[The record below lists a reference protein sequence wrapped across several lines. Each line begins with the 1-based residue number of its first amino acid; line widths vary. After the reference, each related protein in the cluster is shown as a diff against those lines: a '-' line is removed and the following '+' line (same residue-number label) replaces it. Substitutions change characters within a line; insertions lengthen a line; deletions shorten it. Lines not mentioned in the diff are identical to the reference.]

1 MSKKYHRKD
10 FLKMS
15 LLANVALCAD
25 PFLGNKKIADLLLQE
40 ENVIYYKNGD
50 KQYDILRKGFNKRI
64 KKHPEIIALCKNSDG
79 IVDAIKYAKNK
90 NLAVAIKSGGHC
102 MEGFSCN
109 DGGLVIDLSLLNNIE
124 WIDEETIK
132 VRPACTL
139 SKIYDLTLKKN
150 KIIPGGSCGSVG
162 IGGLT
167 LGGGYGLLSRKFGLT
182 CDSLIEVTM
191 VDGNGVIRNSKDEKE
206 LLWACKGGNNGN
218 FGVVSEMK
226 FKVHQSP
233 ESMQSFRFR
242 AFKVTTERA
251 RSILEKWF
259 EVTKDFPD
267 SCFSAFVLN
276 ETTVYILVTTT
287 EKITPEV
294 QKLFNKISLLT
305 DKKTSTIFRP
315 LNEAL
320 KVFYGAQHPVKFKNA
335 CAGLYKSY
343 DDIKSGIDKILE
355 TVITGSNT
363 ILQINTLGGQIQN
376 AEAEINSSFPHRAY
390 SYVSELQTYWDNE
403 SEGKRQM
410 LTFETIQQMFNEIG
424 IDAQYCN
431 YPDINFSNY
440 ASLYYGKNYPRLQQI
455 KNKYDPDNLIRHE
468 QSIKPPSPK
477 GE

>member
-1 MSKKYHRKD
+1 MSKKYQRKD

-15 LLANVALCAD
+15 LMANVGLCVN
-25 PFLGNKKIADLLLQE
+25 PFLVNKKIADFLLRD

-50 KQYDILRKGFNKRI
+50 KEYDILRKGFNKRI
-64 KKHPEIIALCKNSDG
+64 ERHPAIIALCKNTDG
-79 IVDAIKYAKNK
+79 IIEVIKYAKNK
-90 NLAVAIKSGGHC
+90 DLPVAIKSGGHC

-109 DGGLVIDLSLLNNIE
+109 DGGMVINLSLLNNIE
-124 WIDEETIK
+124 WVDDETIK
-132 VRPACTL
+132 VGPACTL
-139 SKIYDLTLKKN
+139 SEIYDFTLAKN

-191 VDGNGVIRNSKDEKE
+191 VDGNGIIRNSKDEKD

-233 ESMQSFRFR
+233 ASMQSFRFR
-242 AFKVTTERA
+242 AFKVNTERTK
-251 RSILEKWF
+251 SILENWF
-259 EVTKDFPD
+259 AVTKDFPD

-287 EKITPEV
+287 EKITPQV
-294 QKLFNKISLLT
+294 QKLFDKIAQLT
-305 DKKTSTIFRP
+305 DKKTNTIFHP

-343 DDIKSGIDKILE
+343 DDIKNGVDKILE
-355 TVITGSNT
+355 MVITGSNT

-376 AEAEINSSFPHRAY
+376 AEAETNSSFPHREY

-403 SEGKRQM
+403 KEGKQQM
-410 LTFETIQQMFNEIG
+410 LTFEIIQQMFNEIG

-431 YPDINFSNY
+431 YPDINFKNY
-440 ASLYYGKNYPRLQQI
+440 SSLYYGRNYQLLQQI
-455 KNKYDPDNLIRHE
+455 KNKYDPDNLIRYE
-468 QSIKPPSPK
+468 QSIKNS
-477 GE
+477 

>member
-1 MSKKYHRKD
+1 MNKKYHRKD

-15 LLANVALCAD
+15 LMANIALCAN
-25 PFLGNKKIADLLLQE
+25 PFLFNKKIDDFLLAD
-40 ENVIYYKNGD
+40 ENVVYYQNGD
-50 KQYDILRKGFNKRI
+50 KEYDILRKGFNKRI
-64 KKHPEIIALCKNSDG
+64 ERHPAIIALCKNTDG
-79 IVDAIKYAKNK
+79 IVEAIKYAKNK
-90 NLAVAIKSGGHC
+90 NLPVAIKSGGHC
-102 MEGFSCN
+102 MEGFSGN
-109 DGGLVIDLSLLNNIE
+109 DGGMVINLSLLNNIE
-124 WIDEETIK
+124 WVDEETIK
-132 VRPACTL
+132 VGPACTL
-139 SKIYDLTLKKN
+139 SKIYDFTLTKN

-191 VDGNGVIRNSKDEKE
+191 IDGNGIIRNSKDEQD

-233 ESMQSFRFR
+233 ASMQSFRFR
-242 AFKVTTERA
+242 AFKVNTERT

-259 EVTKDFPD
+259 EVTKGFPY
-267 SCFSAFVLN
+267 SCFAAFVLN

-287 EKITPEV
+287 EKITPQV
-294 QKLFNKISLLT
+294 QKLFNKIFLLT
-305 DKKTSTIFRP
+305 DKKTNTIFHP
-315 LNEAL
+315 LNEVL

-343 DDIKSGIDKILE
+343 DDIKNGIDKILE

-376 AEAEINSSFPHRAY
+376 AEAEKNSSFPHRAY

-403 SEGKRQM
+403 KEGKQQV
-410 LTFETIQQMFNEIG
+410 LTFEMIQQMFNEMG
-424 IDAQYCN
+424 TDAQYCN
-431 YPDINFSNY
+431 YPDVNFKNY
-440 ASLYYGKNYPRLQQI
+440 SSLYYGKNYQLLQQI

-468 QSIKPPSPK
+468 QSIKNS
-477 GE
+477 